1 MMKKTLLSIFLA
13 FTAATALP
21 AQEQTFT
28 VSGNIEGLE
37 AGDTLRFEQIIM
49 PGWKTGDCFDIVL
62 KKDGKFRYKGTQAHD
77 QYYSMRYLPVSGDIP
92 VCDRTGKSIII
103 SDKNHI
109 RLSGTREDILLSLTH

>member
-1 MMKKTLLSIFLA
+1 MKKTLLSIFLA

-21 AQEQTFT
+21 AQEQKFT

-62 KKDGKFRYKGTQAHD
+62 KKDGKFCIRKFPGMRQDRKKHNNLGQKPYKALGHQRRH
-77 QYYSMRYLPVSGDIP
+77 
-92 VCDRTGKSIII
+92 
-103 SDKNHI
+103 
-109 RLSGTREDILLSLTH
+109 ILLLY